1 MLTTYHLLW
10 TMRVETPLELDASP
24 GTALRGA
31 LFSAIWHRFCTNKQ
45 ARTCLECPLLQVCP
59 VSALLAPADDPQA
72 PTLQRLN
79 GQPWGRDIP
88 RPYVLEPPLEGGRRY
103 EPGERLVFGMTLIGR
118 RVELLPYVMLS
129 SQELERQGLGRPLPE
144 NGSPPRRGELRIERI
159 EAYHPFSGERQQLYR
174 AGAQQV
180 RTPTLAVQAEDVR
193 QRALTLPEQRVTL
206 TFLTPL
212 RLVRHGA
219 LCKEPD
225 FATLVQR
232 LLERLEQLG
241 LAYGAAEEARALAE
255 QREHLL
261 ALAAAVRC
269 EGHTMRWQDMPS
281 YSRRLRRATPIGGLV
296 GQATFVGDLAEL
308 RELLVWGELI
318 HVGKDVVKGNGWYRA
333 CHSQEA
339 DVHIP
344 SLSVHKRE

>member
-10 TMRVETPLELDASP
+10 TMRVETPLELDDSP

-31 LFSAIWHRFCTNKQ
+31 LFTAIWRRFCTNKQ
-45 ARTCLECPLLQVCP
+45 APTCLECPLLQVCP

-144 NGSPPRRGELRIERI
+144 NGSPPRRGGLRIERI

-318 HVGKDVVKGNGWYRA
+318 HVGKNVVKGDGWYRA
-333 CHSQEA
+333 SSAAEGDSFSA
-339 DVHIP
+339 AYF
-344 SLSVHKRE
+344 SRL